1 MNLRVRSVTGCS
13 RSAMFA
19 SCIVRLVRILDTLD
33 IHAAT
38 YKECVGGSFDGR
50 TKSSSSSLI
59 CVCAPQS
66 CRLALG

>member
-19 SCIVRLVRILDTLD
+19 GYIIRLARVLDIEG

-50 TKSSSSSLI
+50 TKSSSPFPI
-59 CVCAPQS
+59 CVCAPHS
-66 CRLALG
+66 VA